1 MRDALSSWTALLAE
15 GDTAAIVGV
24 FPDWTTVQKEG
35 SVAGANDALVAP
47 IIDKLIKL
55 GRVTSFFSFQT
66 WRRSRVLHMTGTA
79 WDDSR
84 RRESDGN
91 SAARRCVRQ
100 LESVF

>member
-66 WRRSRVLHMTGTA
+66 
-79 WDDSR
+79 
-84 RRESDGN
+84 
-91 SAARRCVRQ
+91 
-100 LESVF
+100 